1 MRANAIR
8 KFAARYQL
16 GVGLET
22 PLTAAPVSSAVD
34 AARAFLAVLGL
45 AFAVAGVVVAWTV
58 DKFTGLAVLVIGA
71 FLLFLPF
78 MRSLGDD

>member
-1 MRANAIR
+1 MRADAIR
-8 KFAARYQL
+8 KFAARYQV

-22 PLTAAPVSSAVD
+22 PLTSALVSAAVEP
-34 AARAFLAVLGL
+34 ARAFLAVLGL

-78 MRSLGDD
+78 MRSLGDE

>member
-45 AFAVAGVVVAWTV
+45 AFAVAGVVVAWSV

>member
-1 MRANAIR
+1 M
-8 KFAARYQL
+8 
-16 GVGLET
+16 E
-22 PLTAAPVSSAVD
+22 P
-34 AARAFLAVLGL
+34 ARAFLAALGL

-78 MRSLGDD
+78 MRSLGDE

>member
-1 MRANAIR
+1 MRADAIR
-8 KFAARYQL
+8 KFAARYQV

-22 PLTAAPVSSAVD
+22 PLTSAPVSAAVEP
-34 AARAFLAVLGL
+34 AHAFLAVLGL

-78 MRSLGDD
+78 MRSLGDE

>member
-1 MRANAIR
+1 MRADAIR
-8 KFAARYQL
+8 KFAARYQV

-22 PLTAAPVSSAVD
+22 PLTSALVSSAVEP
-34 AARAFLAVLGL
+34 ARAFLAVLGL

-78 MRSLGDD
+78 MRSLGDE

>member
-1 MRANAIR
+1 M
-8 KFAARYQL
+8 
-16 GVGLET
+16 E
-22 PLTAAPVSSAVD
+22 

-45 AFAVAGVVVAWTV
+45 AFAVAGVLVAWTV
-58 DKFTGLAVLVIGA
+58 DKFTGLTVLVIGA

>member
-8 KFAARYQL
+8 KFAARYQV

-22 PLTAAPVSSAVD
+22 PLSGAPVSSAVE
-34 AARAFLAVLGL
+34 AARASLAVLGL
-45 AFAVAGVVVAWTV
+45 AFAVGGVVVAWTL
-58 DKFTGLAVLVIGA
+58 DKFAGLAVLVIGA